1 MSQPFQPPNPTMSGQ
16 KSQCLNCLKSHPSFR
31 QCPGR
36 SLNVSMSQSHPSR
49 SGFGAQLCPG
59 RSLRHLRHLRAS
71 CPGIRASEPNY
82 ASRPGQKSQCL
93 NVSKPSQPPSF
104 GAQLCLA
111 SPTMPRELCP
121 GRSLNVSTSQSHPS
135 LRALPNH
142 YSGFGASRAQL
153 CLASPTMPREPNYA
167 SRVQLCLAS
176 PTMPPEPNY
185 AFRAE
190 LCLRRTVCKHF
201 AAPQIPR
208 PTTLSPQNRQPF
220 ETHDSR
226 ACVETSPV
234 ANTE

>member
-1 MSQPFQPPNPTMSGQ
+1 M
-16 KSQCLNCLKSHPSFR
+16 SQCLSHSSLRTQQCPGRSLNVSIVSKAIPASDNVRAEVSMSQCLKAIPAVPASEPNYARAEVSMS
-31 QCPGR
+31 QCLKAIPASELRSLTMPRDPGR
-36 SLNVSMSQSHPSR
+36 SLNVSMSQSHPS
-49 SGFGAQLCPG
+49 
-59 RSLRHLRHLRAS
+59 LRAW
-71 CPGIRASEPNY
+71 
-82 ASRPGQKSQCL
+82 
-93 NVSKPSQPPSF
+93 
-104 GAQLCLA
+104 
-111 SPTMPRELCP
+111 SPTIRELCP

-135 LRALPNH
+135 LRALPNQ